1 MAFGEKKKLDC
12 SGIGFADMPFVH
24 SVIQMHKY
32 PTPRKYGWVPGVE
45 LCTDEARVSEIHV
58 C

>member
-1 MAFGEKKKLDC
+1 MGKKKKLDC

-32 PTPRKYGWVPGVE
+32 PAPRKYGWVPGVE